1 MKRIKIISVVSII
14 IFAYSCTSKQ
24 PTEKISVGINKE
36 TTVQLNVQQQKNAS
50 IEKGNIT
57 DKEVSE
63 TITLSGLVDVPPQNI
78 VSVSFPLGGYL
89 KSTKLLPG
97 MHVYKG
103 ETIAVIEDQS
113 LVQLQQDYLMA
124 KAKQSLAKLEYERQK
139 SLNET
144 KTAADKIFQQAEAE
158 YQNARILVLGLAEK
172 LRLININPEKMSADK
187 ITRMIS
193 VPSPINGFVSKVN
206 VNIGKY
212 VQPQDVLFEL
222 INPSDIHA
230 ALTVFEK
237 DINKIQPGQKVQIN
251 FIDAPEKIYDAAV
264 LLITKNVDENR
275 SGIVHCHFENMPPDL
290 KPGMFINAIVKINNS
305 VVKALPEEAVVRYEN
320 KEFVFVER
328 NKDQFEAVAVKT
340 GKKYDGWIEILPD
353 SNLTVNQVFVVKNA
367 FAVLS
372 ALKNVA
378 ED

>member
-1 MKRIKIISVVSII
+1 M
-14 IFAYSCTSKQ
+14 
-24 PTEKISVGINKE
+24 
-36 TTVQLNVQQQKNAS
+36 
-50 IEKGNIT
+50 
-57 DKEVSE
+57 
-63 TITLSGLVDVPPQNI
+63 
-78 VSVSFPLGGYL
+78 
-89 KSTKLLPG
+89 LPG
-97 MHVYKG
+97 MHVNKG

-193 VPSPINGFVSKVN
+193 VPSPISGFVSKVN

-275 SGIVHCHFENMPPDL
+275 SGIVHCHFEKMPPDL

-320 KEFVFVER
+320 KEFVFVEK
-328 NKDQFEAVAVKT
+328 NKDQFEAVPVKT
-340 GKKYDGWIEILPD
+340 GKRYDGWIEILPD
-353 SNLTVNQVFVVKNA
+353 SNLNVNQIFVVKNA